1 MSLILEALRKSEA
14 ERQIGRA
21 PGLLT
26 PVALRPAQRSRARG
40 PLLFAAALL
49 LLAALALA
57 WWLGRSAAEPP
68 AAVPAEAPA
77 MAPATSAAS
86 AASAT
91 TDVPTRHPTHAAT
104 PPTAAPATS
113 APPRSPLPAAGP
125 GDLPADPDFA
135 STERE
140 SLPLPPPVSALPAP
154 PPPPAAT
161 APLPETAPAPIE
173 AEGATPWRTLSEA
186 ERAGLPPLR
195 LNMHVF
201 NDEPARR
208 FVIIDGRR
216 LAEGEQ
222 IAADVVLTEIRRD
235 GAMLVVRGRRISI
248 ERP

>member
-49 LLAALALA
+49 LLLAALALA

-68 AAVPAEAPA
+68 AAAPAEAPA
-77 MAPATSAAS
+77 MVPASPTTLTPVASDAPSAY
-86 AASAT
+86 
-91 TDVPTRHPTHAAT
+91 PTPADSPAD
-104 PPTAAPATS
+104 AAPAAL
-113 APPRSPLPAAGP
+113 APPRSPLPTAGP

-140 SLPLPPPVSALPAP
+140 SLPLPPPASALPAP

-161 APLPETAPAPIE
+161 APLPETAPAPVE

-201 NDEPARR
+201 NDEPTRR

-222 IAADVVLTEIRRD
+222 IAADVLLTEIRRD
-235 GAMLVVRGRRISI
+235 GAVLEVRGRRISI